1 MIDVIFSSISSLI
14 KCLQPNI
21 FLNLNLEV
29 IKNKPDTAV
38 HCHDTKMKLRI
49 PRFTV
54 HTTIAL
60 SKFFMG
66 NAYDDKDFLRGW
78 RNSNVERSLIVQE
91 QPACPVRSN
100 RRGLQASIYDGVVIS
115 NGLIKLGVTRS
126 GALNVDVPGDSH
138 YNVVGLRY
146 IFPDLTEGD
155 STSYGCL
162 CEGWGAGADGIP
174 IFFNRAG
181 GSSSYLAGSDVFSS
195 TPTTAISNIT
205 SSDERLRVTHDYHPS
220 ASTPNLYEV
229 IVTLENIGTTPINEL
244 LYRRNMDWDIF
255 PTEFAECVTI
265 QPNPSTVVFLETADN
280 NGFSSSNPYVGSVG
294 SAPLDTPAPFTD
306 LGPFDHGATFNFKF
320 NALDPGS
327 SFSFKTYYG
336 AGVNQ
341 EEAEGA
347 LSSVAAEAYSFGKPN
362 VGGAC
367 TNSSRVFIFVS

>member
-1 MIDVIFSSISSLI
+1 MIDVIFSSISSLTL
-14 KCLQPNI
+14 CLQPNI
-21 FLNLNLEV
+21 FLNLNLDT

-78 RNSNVERSLIVQE
+78 KNSNVERSLIDQD
-91 QPACPVRSN
+91 QLACPVPHI
-100 RRGLQASIYDGVVIS
+100 RRGLQAGIYDGVVIS

-126 GALNVDVPGDSH
+126 GALNVDVPGDLH
-138 YNVVGLRY
+138 YGVVGLRY
-146 IFPDLTEGD
+146 IFPDLSEGD

-162 CEGWGAGADGIP
+162 CEGWGAGADGTP
-174 IFFNRAG
+174 IFFNRAT

-195 TPTTAISNIT
+195 TATTAISSII
-205 SSDERLRVTHDYHPS
+205 SSDGRLRVTHDYHPS
-220 ASTPNLYEV
+220 ASTQNLYEV
-229 IVTLENIGTTPINEL
+229 LVTLENISTTTINEL

-255 PTEFAECVTI
+255 PTQFSECVTI
-265 QPNPSTVVFLETADN
+265 QPDPSTVAFLETAND
-280 NGFSSSNPYVGSVG
+280 NGFTNSNPYVGSG
-294 SAPLDTPAPFTD
+294 GTPAPFTD
-306 LGPFDHGATFNFKF
+306 LGPVDRGANFNFKF
-320 NALDPGS
+320 DALAPGS

-336 AGVNQ
+336 AGANQ
-341 EEAEGA
+341 EEAEDA

-367 TNSSRVFIFVS
+367 TTTSHVFIFVS

>member
-1 MIDVIFSSISSLI
+1 
-14 KCLQPNI
+14 
-21 FLNLNLEV
+21 
-29 IKNKPDTAV
+29 
-38 HCHDTKMKLRI
+38 MKLRI

-91 QPACPVRSN
+91 QLACPVPSN

-174 IFFNRAG
+174 IFFNRAA

-220 ASTPNLYEV
+220 TSTPNLYEV

-265 QPNPSTVVFLETADN
+265 QPDPSTVVFLETADN
-280 NGFSSSNPYVGSVG
+280 NGFSSSNPYVGSIG

-336 AGVNQ
+336 AGGNQ

-367 TNSSRVFIFVS
+367 TNSSRILFL